1 MLTWLPNVRTHLTHL
16 KAYLLTYDLL
26 TNLSVAISRSAE
38 DILSGFFLVMI
49 AMSPRLIF
57 WSHLVI
63 GLGFGV
69 WGSGSGQGSGSAQ
82 GSGSG

>member
-26 TNLSVAISRSAE
+26 TNLSVAASRSAE

-57 WSHLVI
+57 WSHLVRV
-63 GLGFGV
+63 GV
-69 WGSGSGQGSGSAQ
+69 WGLGSGQGSGSAQ